1 MVLKFKDDYTLNNL
15 SKDELINNVL
25 YNEIGKTF
33 AKCLEDAGVYK
44 RTDEGKKAFLKFPL
58 KLSIKIKEVG
68 NVYFSLWGSWIH
80 R

>member
-44 RTDEGKKAFLKFPL
+44 RTAEGKKAFLKFIETIN
-58 KLSIKIKEVG
+58 K
-68 NVYFSLWGSWIH
+68 N
-80 R
+80 